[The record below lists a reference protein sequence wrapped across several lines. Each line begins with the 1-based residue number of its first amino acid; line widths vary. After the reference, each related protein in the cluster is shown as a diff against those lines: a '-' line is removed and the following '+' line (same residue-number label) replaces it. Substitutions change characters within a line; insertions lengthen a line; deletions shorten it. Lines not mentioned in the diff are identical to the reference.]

1 MTYVYKQASKTWER
15 RVEPNKTDPKDT
27 LDDATMHSYLQS
39 AYYSIEPEND
49 KGESIDTL
57 ELDAAVFQG
66 LGNKGYPFRGVI
78 VGNLRGSSQVATQ
91 AAIKIRNSKDTG
103 ALSGLIP
110 YSYGSVVSNLNIE
123 YSGKAASIAHKNK
136 DASGVPG
143 AFFGGVIGCVRS
155 GTDGL
160 YENVTDGISNYVTGA
175 SELAEVKA
183 EGNAITFT
191 DTKENGKFKTQ
202 NAGTTF
208 SLPFTVTVKMQVEPS
223 RFYAN
228 YRLVMTASLVKGD
241 MASATPQS
249 PDYVTY
255 TLTRVNLNGIDH

>member
-1 MTYVYKQASKTWER
+1 
-15 RVEPNKTDPKDT
+15 
-27 LDDATMHSYLQS
+27 MHSYLQS

-160 YENVTDGISNYVTGA
+160 YENVTDGISNYVKVPE
-175 SELAEVKA
+175 SKLAVVNA
-183 EGNAITFT
+183 AGNAITFT
-191 DTKENGKFKTQ
+191 DSTKENGKFKTQ

-208 SLPFTVTVKMQVEPS
+208 SLPFTVTVKTQVEPS

>member
-1 MTYVYKQASKTWER
+1 
-15 RVEPNKTDPKDT
+15 
-27 LDDATMHSYLQS
+27 MHSYLQS
-39 AYYSIEPEND
+39 AYYSIELEND

-143 AFFGGVIGCVRS
+143 AFFWRRDRVR
-155 GTDGL
+155 
-160 YENVTDGISNYVTGA
+160 
-175 SELAEVKA
+175 
-183 EGNAITFT
+183 
-191 DTKENGKFKTQ
+191 
-202 NAGTTF
+202 
-208 SLPFTVTVKMQVEPS
+208 
-223 RFYAN
+223 
-228 YRLVMTASLVKGD
+228 
-241 MASATPQS
+241 PQR
-249 PDYVTY
+249 DRWFV
-255 TLTRVNLNGIDH
+255 

>member
-1 MTYVYKQASKTWER
+1 M
-15 RVEPNKTDPKDT
+15 
-27 LDDATMHSYLQS
+27 
-39 AYYSIEPEND
+39 
-49 KGESIDTL
+49 
-57 ELDAAVFQG
+57 
-66 LGNKGYPFRGVI
+66 
-78 VGNLRGSSQVATQ
+78 
-91 AAIKIRNSKDTG
+91 
-103 ALSGLIP
+103 
-110 YSYGSVVSNLNIE
+110 
-123 YSGKAASIAHKNK
+123 
-136 DASGVPG
+136 
-143 AFFGGVIGCVRS
+143 IGCVRS
-155 GTDGL
+155 GTDGS

-228 YRLVMTASLVKGD
+228 YRLVMTSSLVKGD

>member
-1 MTYVYKQASKTWER
+1 
-15 RVEPNKTDPKDT
+15 
-27 LDDATMHSYLQS
+27 MHSYLQS

-143 AFFGGVIGCVRS
+143 AFFWRRDRVR
-155 GTDGL
+155 
-160 YENVTDGISNYVTGA
+160 
-175 SELAEVKA
+175 
-183 EGNAITFT
+183 
-191 DTKENGKFKTQ
+191 
-202 NAGTTF
+202 
-208 SLPFTVTVKMQVEPS
+208 
-223 RFYAN
+223 
-228 YRLVMTASLVKGD
+228 
-241 MASATPQS
+241 PQR
-249 PDYVTY
+249 DRWFV
-255 TLTRVNLNGIDH
+255 

>member
-66 LGNKGYPFRGVI
+66 LGNKGYPVRGVI

-143 AFFGGVIGCVRS
+143 AFFWRRDRVR
-155 GTDGL
+155 
-160 YENVTDGISNYVTGA
+160 
-175 SELAEVKA
+175 
-183 EGNAITFT
+183 
-191 DTKENGKFKTQ
+191 
-202 NAGTTF
+202 
-208 SLPFTVTVKMQVEPS
+208 
-223 RFYAN
+223 
-228 YRLVMTASLVKGD
+228 
-241 MASATPQS
+241 PQR
-249 PDYVTY
+249 DRWFV
-255 TLTRVNLNGIDH
+255 